1 MYKMY
6 RTWYNEDIEEVEV
19 VKRTKHFVTIQDS
32 HTDGRIFTMKWK
44 IDSQG
49 MKFFDTWLEAKN
61 YLIARTLQK
70 IDKCKME
77 LQDQRMILQRLK
89 LMEAP

>member
-1 MYKMY
+1 MSKMY

-19 VKRTKHFVTIQDS
+19 VKRTKHFITIQDS
-32 HTDGRIFTMKWK
+32 HPDGRIFTMKWK

-49 MKFFDTWLEAKN
+49 MKFFDTWIEAKN

-70 IDKCKME
+70 IE
-77 LQDQRMILQRLK
+77 QYQSALQDQRMILQRIN